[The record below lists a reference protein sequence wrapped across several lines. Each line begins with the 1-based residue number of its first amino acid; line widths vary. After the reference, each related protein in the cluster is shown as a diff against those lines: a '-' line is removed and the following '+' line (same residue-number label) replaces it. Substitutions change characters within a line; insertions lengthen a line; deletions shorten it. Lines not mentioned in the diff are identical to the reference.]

1 MSDVKHTVT
10 QTASQTPSETRERRL
25 DQIIEAA
32 VEHHGAVRDAVIPIL
47 HEINAAFGF
56 VPTEALGKIRRVLNR
71 PEEGLFLA
79 DSQLFAITSFYQMFS
94 LKQTGRHI
102 VRYCASA
109 PCHVVGGRQVIHAVK
124 ECLGLGPGQTGV
136 DGQFTLLETSCL
148 GICAVGPVIL
158 VDDDIYGNLTPE
170 RIPWVLAKYR

>member
-1 MSDVKHTVT
+1 MSDVIE
-10 QTASQTPSETRERRL
+10 ASVESRERRL
-25 DQIIEAA
+25 DRIIQEA
-32 VEHHGAVRDAVIPIL
+32 VEHHGAARDAVIPIL

-56 VPTEALGKIRRVLNR
+56 VPEEALGKIRRQINR

-79 DSQLFAITSFYQMFS
+79 DSHLFAIASFYQMFS
-94 LKQTGRHI
+94 LRQTGKHI

-109 PCHVVGGRQVIHAVK
+109 PCHVVGGRQVIDALK
-124 ECLGLGPGQTGV
+124 KSLDLEPGQTAA

-148 GICAVGPVIL
+148 GVCAVGPVFL

-170 RIPWVLAKYR
+170 RVPWILAKYR